1 MKDRLLIVSDRLP
14 VDVANRSGELRYQRS
29 VGGLATGLASFSQGL
44 ECLWLGWPGIAR
56 ERLSGP
62 EQREMAKY
70 LKSQDCCPVMLSA
83 HGVRDCY
90 QGFSNKTIW
99 PLFHYFPLPTTYED
113 RHWEA
118 FVRVNE
124 AFSDVVAQQARPG
137 DRIWI
142 HDYPL
147 MLLPAFVRKKCP
159 GVSIGFFLHIPF
171 PSFELFRLLPWREE
185 ILHGVMGAD
194 LVGFHTY
201 DYVRHFVSSVSR
213 ILGAEHTLGSLA
225 LGDRSVQV
233 DAFPMGI
240 DYARFAEAAQTPEVR
255 NKVAAFRMGV
265 EERKIILSVDQLDY
279 TQGIVERIEAFDWF
293 LTQYPQYKEAITLI
307 QVAVPSGSHADD
319 DAELRA
325 HVENLVGRV
334 NGAHGTL
341 GWVPI
346 SYLHRSLSFAE
357 LVALYSTAQIAL
369 VTPLRD
375 GMNLVAKEFIACRA
389 NGQGVLILSEMAGSA
404 SELGEALIVNANS
417 KAATVAALKQALE
430 MPAQEQ
436 IERNGAMQER
446 LRRYTVTR
454 WANDFMQGLSEARH
468 KQERLQA
475 RMLSD
480 KARDALIQDFC
491 RSDLRLLLLDYDGT
505 LVDFVD
511 KPDRAA
517 PDPLLTDL
525 LGAVTA
531 DIRNQAV
538 IISGRDRH
546 TLGQWLGHLPLDL
559 IAEHGAWTREFK
571 GAWQAVDA
579 VQAEWKDTIRPILE
593 LYTDRTPGSRI
604 EEKDFSL
611 VWHFRRADSDLAYM
625 RTQELRNAILS
636 LAANQD
642 IGVFEGSRILEIRH
656 LSVSKA
662 RATELWLNK
671 KNWDFILAAGADHT
685 DEDMFS
691 VIPEHAYSLKVGR
704 GPSKARFN
712 IDSVTNLRELLGRM
726 CRAAPAKIEQLRR
739 PRPKRRRSHSTLR

>member
-1 MKDRLLIVSDRLP
+1 M
-14 VDVANRSGELRYQRS
+14 AQ
-29 VGGLATGLASFSQGL
+29 
-44 ECLWLGWPGIAR
+44 
-56 ERLSGP
+56 ERLSEP
-62 EQREMAKY
+62 EQMEVAKH

-83 HGVRDCY
+83 NDVRDYY
-90 QGFSNKTIW
+90 QGFSNKTVW
-99 PLFHYFPLPTTYED
+99 PLFHYFPLPTSYED
-113 RHWEA
+113 RYWEA

-124 AFSDVVAQQARPG
+124 AFSHVVAQHAQPG

-142 HDYPL
+142 HDYQL
-147 MLLPAFVRKKCP
+147 MLLPGLVRKKCP
-159 GVSIGFFLHIPF
+159 DVSIGFFLHIPF

-185 ILHGVMGAD
+185 ILQGIMGAD

-213 ILGAEHTLGSLA
+213 ILGAEHSMGSLA

-240 DYARFAEAAQTPEVR
+240 DYARFAEAAQTPEVQK
-255 NKVAAFRMGV
+255 KVAAFRMGV

-279 TQGIVERIEAFDWF
+279 TKGIAERIEAFDWF
-293 LTQYPQYKEAITLI
+293 LTQYPQYKEEITLI
-307 QVAVPSGSHADD
+307 QVAVPSGSNADD
-319 DAELRA
+319 YAELRGR
-325 HVENLVGRV
+325 VENLVGRV

-346 SYLHRSLSFAE
+346 SYLYRSLSFEE

-375 GMNLVAKEFIACRA
+375 GMNLVAKEFIACKA

-417 KAATVAALKQALE
+417 KASTVEALKQAVE
-430 MPAQEQ
+430 MPVQEQ

-454 WANDFMQGLSEARH
+454 WAHDFMQGLSEACH
-468 KQERLQA
+468 KQERLHA
-475 RMLSD
+475 CMLSN
-480 KARDALIQDFC
+480 KARDALIHDFC

-511 KPDRAA
+511 KPDKAA
-517 PDPLLTDL
+517 PDQALLSL
-525 LGAVTA
+525 LARLAA
-531 DIRNQAV
+531 DARNRV
-538 IISGRDRH
+538 VVVSGRDRH
-546 TLGQWLGHLPLDL
+546 ALDQWLGQLPLDL
-559 IAEHGAWTREFK
+559 IAEHGAWTRECK
-571 GAWQAVDA
+571 GTWQAVDA
-579 VQAEWKDTIRPILE
+579 VHEDWKDTIRPILE

-625 RTQELRNAILS
+625 RTQELRNAILN

-671 KNWDFILAAGADHT
+671 KNWDFILAVGDDHT

-691 VIPEHAYSLKVGR
+691 VLPESAYSLKVRR
-704 GPSKARFN
+704 GLSKARFN
-712 IDSVTNLRELLGRM
+712 IDSVQSLRELLGQM
-726 CRAAPAKIEQLRR
+726 YKTGPMKIEQLG
-739 PRPKRRRSHSTLR
+739 RPKPKRKRSFSTMK